1 MQIATQQVVD
11 ANGKQIDSYNYAN
24 ITTQTTT
31 LVKTGA
37 GVLHS
42 ITFNKPVATGT
53 VEYDD
58 ALSNIAPSMGIVTV
72 PANPQPFT
80 LVLDIVFSTGLS
92 VTTGVAAQDI
102 TIAYL

>member
-1 MQIATQQVVD
+1 MAQLTTNLKRD
-11 ANGKQIDSYNYAN
+11 ASNAIGEIYDSKN

-31 LVKTGA
+31 LIKTGS

-53 VEYDD
+53 VEFDD
-58 ALSNIAPSMGIVTV
+58 AITNTNPLGIITI
-72 PANPQPFT
+72 PASPQPCT
-80 LVLDIVFSTGLS
+80 LTYDIIFSTGLS
-92 VTTGVAAQDI
+92 ITTGIVNQDI